1 MMLRARRAWL
11 AGGLAIVIAAA
22 ACGPKRTTVKA
33 DPPLA
38 PAAADPTPAP
48 PPPPPRPPSPPPPA
62 KALTEEEAFARKS
75 LDELNNERP
84 LDDVF
89 FDYDSA
95 DLSEAARAA
104 LAKNSGWLKRW
115 TSTKVTVEGHADT
128 RGTNEYNLALGER
141 RASAVRDYLGNLGV
155 AGDRVAIVSK
165 GEEQQTCAEENE
177 ACWSRNR
184 RGHFIITG
192 K

>member
-1 MMLRARRAWL
+1 MLML
-11 AGGLAIVIAAA
+11 MLIGAA
-22 ACGPKRTTVKA
+22 ACGPKKPA
-33 DPPLA
+33 AAPPPAPA
-38 PAAADPTPAP
+38 PAAADPTPAAP
-48 PPPPPRPPSPPPPA
+48 PPPPKPPSPPPPP
-62 KALTEEEAFARKS
+62 KTLTDEEIFARKS

-84 LDDVF
+84 LDNVF

-95 DLSEAARAA
+95 DLSEAARAT
-104 LAKNSGWLKRW
+104 LEKNSSWMKRW
-115 TSTKVTVEGHADT
+115 TSTRVTVEGHADA

-141 RASAVRDYLGNLGV
+141 RASAVRDYLSGLGV

-165 GEEQQTCAEENE
+165 GEEQPVCAEEAE
-177 ACWSRNR
+177 SCWSRNR